1 MAEEKLLNRWI
12 MVAAA
17 LVMQLCLGILYSWS
31 VFVGPLLKQY
41 KAQGWTPD
49 TTSWV
54 FSTSIVFFAIGMIGA
69 GRWQDKKGPRI
80 VGITGGILLAVGCFV
95 ASGMNAMGPE
105 MAKPILFFGYGM
117 LGGLGVGFAYV
128 TPIATCVK
136 WFPDMR
142 GTIVGLAVFG
152 FGAGSLIF
160 GPLCA
165 ALIAG
170 GFWKVGIPRV
180 GTLYISDVL
189 PAYGVQT
196 TFVIIGIIFLICVCG
211 AAMIFR
217 VPPAGYV
224 PAGWT
229 PPPPSAKK
237 PGFTKYDYPPNEM
250 VKTPQFWLL
259 WVAYAFGASCG
270 LMIIGVASPMGQE
283 MAKITPAEGAAAV
296 GILAIFNGLGR
307 LALGWLSDKIG
318 RLMTLV
324 VMTVIQVAVLIAIGF
339 GMTTS
344 YGSYT
349 FAISFIGAC
358 YGGYLVMMPALTADF
373 FGTKNLG
380 VNYGWLF
387 TAWGFAGVLGPRA
400 MAYLKKT
407 SGAYTQG
414 MYVVAALVIIS
425 GALVLLTKAP
435 KAKEA

>member
-1 MAEEKLLNRWI
+1 MAEEKLPNRWI
-12 MVAAA
+12 MVVAA

-31 VFVGPLLKQY
+31 VFVKPLLDQY
-41 KAQGWTPD
+41 KEQAWTASD
-49 TTSWV
+49 MSWV
-54 FSTSIVFFAIGMIGA
+54 FSTSIVFFAVGMIGA

-95 ASGMNAMGPE
+95 ASAMNAMGPA
-105 MAKPILFFGYGM
+105 MAKPLLFFGYGV

-170 GFWKVGIPRV
+170 KAWTLAIPRLFSV
-180 GTLYISDVL
+180 ELMTFS
-189 PAYGVQT
+189 AYGVQT
-196 TFVIIGIIFLICVCG
+196 TFAIIGVIFLICVCG

-217 VPPAGYV
+217 VPPAGWV

-229 PPPPSAKK
+229 PPPPTAKK
-237 PGFTKYDYPPNEM
+237 PGFTKYDYPPGEM
-250 VKTPQFWLL
+250 VKTPQFWFL
-259 WVAYAFGASCG
+259 WIAYAFGASAG
-270 LMIIGVASPMGQE
+270 LMVISQASPMGQE
-283 MAKITPAEGAAAV
+283 MAKITAAEGAAAV

-307 LALGWLSDKIG
+307 LFLGWLSDKIG

-324 VMTVIQVAVLIAIGF
+324 VMTVAQVIVLVAIGF
-339 GMTTS
+339 EMT
-344 YGSYT
+344 GSYAT
-349 FAISFIGAC
+349 YTVAISVIGAS

-380 VNYGWLF
+380 VNYGYLF
-387 TAWGFAGVLGPRA
+387 TAWGVAGVIGPRA
-400 MAYLKKT
+400 VASLKAST
-407 SGAYTQG
+407 GGYTQA
-414 MYVVAALVIIS
+414 MYLIAALVIIS
-425 GALVLLTKAP
+425 GVLVLITKAP

>member
-1 MAEEKLLNRWI
+1 MAEEKLPNRWI
-12 MVAAA
+12 MVVAA
-17 LVMQLCLGILYSWS
+17 LVMQICLGILYSWS
-31 VFVGPLLKQY
+31 VFVRPLLTMY
-41 KAQGWTPD
+41 KEQGWTPSD
-49 TTSWV
+49 MSWV
-54 FSTSIVFFAIGMIGA
+54 FSTSVVFFAVGMIGA

-80 VGITGGILLAVGCFV
+80 VGITGGILLAAGCFL
-95 ASGMNAMGPE
+95 ASQMELMG
-105 MAKPILFFGYGM
+105 AGSAQAILFLGYGV

-152 FGAGSLIF
+152 FGFGSLVF

-165 ALIAG
+165 KLIVE
-170 GFWKVGIPRV
+170 VGV
-180 GTLYISDVL
+180 HS
-189 PAYGVQT
+189 
-196 TFVIIGIIFLICVCG
+196 TFAIIGGVFLVFVCG
-211 AAMIFR
+211 AALIFR
-217 VPPAGYV
+217 VPPAGWV

-237 PGFTKYDYPPNEM
+237 PGFTKYDYPPGEM
-250 VKTPQFWLL
+250 VKTPQFFLL
-259 WVAYAFGASCG
+259 WIAYAFGASAG
-270 LMIIGVASPMGQE
+270 LMVISQASPMGQE
-283 MAKITPAEGAAAV
+283 MAKITAAEGAAAV

-307 LALGWLSDKIG
+307 LFLGWLSDRIG

-324 VMTVIQVAVLIAIGF
+324 VMTIAQVITLGAIGF

-344 YGSYT
+344 YITYT
-349 FAISFIGAC
+349 TAISVVGAC

-387 TAWGFAGVLGPRA
+387 TAWGCAGVIGPRA
-400 MAYLKKT
+400 AAYIKAST
-407 SGAYTQG
+407 GAYTQA
-414 MYVVAALVIIS
+414 MYIISALLVIS
-425 GALVLLTKAP
+425 GVLVLITKAP